1 MKRGDDRRSQFAQ
14 QSQQVATGRP
24 AEDSELVLDRD
35 NVHVAGVQEVGGA
48 PVRIQVLLLNLETN
62 DVRILI
68 ATLDV
73 IDRHG
78 EAPALGMPR
87 CHSPKQVGC
96 KRGNA
101 AFARQVVAEKRDG
114 SNAGGYFHN
123 WDPPFSRSLPSQ

>member
-1 MKRGDDRRSQFAQ
+1 MA
-14 QSQQVATGRP
+14 AGRP

-48 PVRIQVLLLNLETN
+48 PVRAKVLLLNLEAN

-68 ATLDV
+68 APIDV
-73 IDRHG
+73 IDRHR
-78 EAPALGMPR
+78 EALALGMPR
-87 CHSPKQVGC
+87 CHGLKQVGC

-114 SNAGGYFHN
+114 SNAGF
-123 WDPPFSRSLPSQ
+123 